1 MSIAATMAHELTPS
15 DSSIHWAV
23 FSHPAV
29 KNRLRFDLTSN
40 GIVGL
45 VAVISD
51 RIFHLGDLSAGGFSY
66 VQEVPTNRFVNLQQV
81 REWVAKSK
89 DSIIGKQVRAN
100 FLFEHHPERG
110 GVSLV
115 GVIKNYAFVLLLT
128 VEEIERETNRFLFQ
142 KGIKR
147 KHDPKNSFGKL
158 DVVVRKTLSARAHG
172 KLELPAQVGANVS
185 MLNLLIEADATEEEL
200 YDLYKGLSSKRL
212 FIKYGAEF
220 GSPGEAMDL
229 LEFAKPGALYEN
241 RQKPDPGSPEGS
253 SDQKPQEPTG
263 PEEPKGE
270 KP

>member
-1 MSIAATMAHELTPS
+1 MAHELTPS

-45 VAVISD
+45 VAVISE

-66 VQEVPTNRFVNLQQV
+66 VQEIPTNRFVNLQQV

-89 DSIIGKQVRAN
+89 ESIIGKQVRAN

-115 GVIKNYAFVLLLT
+115 GLIKNYAFVMLLS

-158 DVVVRKTLSARAHG
+158 DVVVRKTLAARAHG
-172 KLELPAQVGANVS
+172 KLELPTQIGANVS
-185 MLNLLIEADATEEEL
+185 MLNLLIEVGATEEEL
-200 YDLYKGLSSKRL
+200 HDLYKGLTSKRL

-229 LEFAKPGALYEN
+229 LEFAKPGALYDN
-241 RQKPDPGSPEGS
+241 RQKHETSLPEDS
-253 SDQKPQEPTG
+253 ATLP
-263 PEEPKGE
+263 PEEPAKQDTPEGE